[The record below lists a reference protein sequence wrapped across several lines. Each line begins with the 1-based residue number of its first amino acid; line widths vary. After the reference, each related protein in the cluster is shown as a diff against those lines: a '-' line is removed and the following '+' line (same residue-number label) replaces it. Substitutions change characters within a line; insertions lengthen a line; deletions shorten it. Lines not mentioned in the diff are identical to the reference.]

1 MTTTNL
7 TEQETIEA
15 FTPVTEVTDQPVES
29 TTDPTSDATPET
41 KLDLLIKERVGNFT
55 LHISPADLKYV
66 KNLLT
71 NKIEWKGP
79 NEAYLLLMSTISITS
94 ILTELDD
101 RTTDRVTVDI
111 SLSTIEAINFF
122 LNRVTGK
129 GEESAH
135 RIFAIS
141 MLIRP
146 ALEHIKS
153 LDDLIAA
160 EKAVNSTDK

>member
-7 TEQETIEA
+7 TEQEITEA
-15 FTPVTEVTDQPVES
+15 VTVDTTTTT
-29 TTDPTSDATPET
+29 TTDTVAETTPET
-41 KLDLLIKERVGNFT
+41 KLDLLIKERVGNYT

-66 KNLLT
+66 KNLLK

-101 RTTDRVTVDI
+101 RSTDRVAVDI

-146 ALEHIKS
+146 ALEHMKS
-153 LDDLIAA
+153 LDDLISA

>member
-7 TEQETIEA
+7 TEQEITEA
-15 FTPVTEVTDQPVES
+15 VTVDTTTAT
-29 TTDPTSDATPET
+29 TTDTVAETTPET
-41 KLDLLIKERVGNFT
+41 KLDLLIKERVGNYT

-66 KNLLT
+66 KNLLK

-101 RTTDRVTVDI
+101 RSTDRVAVDI

-146 ALEHIKS
+146 ALEHMKS
-153 LDDLIAA
+153 LDDLITA

>member
-7 TEQETIEA
+7 TEQEITEA
-15 FTPVTEVTDQPVES
+15 VTVDTTTAT
-29 TTDPTSDATPET
+29 TTDTVAETTPET
-41 KLDLLIKERVGNFT
+41 KLDLLIKERVGNYT

-66 KNLLT
+66 KNLLK

-101 RTTDRVTVDI
+101 RSTDRVAVDI

-146 ALEHIKS
+146 ALEHMKS
-153 LDDLIAA
+153 LDDLISA

>member
-7 TEQETIEA
+7 TEQELTA
-15 FTPVTEVTDQPVES
+15 ATDVTVENTTGTEPTTAS
-29 TTDPTSDATPET
+29 TTPET
-41 KLDLLIKERVGNFT
+41 TLDRLIKERVGNFT
-55 LHISPADLKYV
+55 LNISPADLKYV
-66 KNLLT
+66 KNLLK

-94 ILTELDD
+94 ILAELDD
-101 RTTDRVTVDI
+101 RSSDRVAVDI

-146 ALEHIKS
+146 ALEHMKS
-153 LDDLIAA
+153 LDDLITA
-160 EKAVNSTDK
+160 EKAANTTDK

>member
-66 KNLLT
+66 KNLLK

-101 RTTDRVTVDI
+101 RTTDRVTVNI